1 MNNQLF
7 SISTNAKTVKG
18 EKLGYL
24 TGILYLAPALLSGY
38 QVCSMAAT
46 ANCEDAC
53 LNRAGLG
60 GVYTSIQKARI
71 AKTRRFFEQ
80 REAFMSDIVYSVRRL
95 IKLARKAR
103 RDKRG
108 RFAKQYQVLVRL
120 NGTSDIRWE
129 NIPVTIDGVTYRNLM
144 EAFPDIQWYDYTK
157 IANRKNIPSN
167 YDLTFSYSGV
177 KAYAPHVAKAQKA
190 LMRIAV
196 VFRHEKNIPSSFM
209 GLECIG
215 GDNSDVRHIEPNN
228 VVVALYAKGPAK
240 HDQSGFVVN

>member
-24 TGILYLAPALLSGY
+24 TGVLYLAPAKLSGY
-38 QVCSMAAT
+38 QVCAMAST
-46 ANCEDAC
+46 AQCEEAC
-53 LNRAGLG
+53 LNKAGLG

-71 AKTRRFFEQ
+71 AKTKRFFED
-80 REAFMSDIVYSVRRL
+80 REAFMADLVYSIRRL
-95 IKLARKAR
+95 IKLSRKQR
-103 RDKRG
+103 RVKG
-108 RFAKQYQVLVRL
+108 RFAKAYQVLVRL

-129 NIPVTIDGVTYRNLM
+129 NVPVTVDGIEYRNLM
-144 EAFPDIQWYDYTK
+144 EAFPELQFYDYTK
-157 IANRKNIPSN
+157 ISNRKNLPDN

-177 KAYAPHVAKAQKA
+177 KAYAPHVAKAQKT

-196 VFRHEKNIPSSFM
+196 VFRHEKNSPSSFM
-209 GLECIG
+209 GMECIG
-215 GDNSDVRHIEPNN
+215 GDNSDVRHIEPGN

>member
-24 TGILYLAPALLSGY
+24 TGVLYLAPAKLSGY
-38 QVCSMAAT
+38 QVCAMAAT
-46 ANCEDAC
+46 ANCEEAC
-53 LNRAGLG
+53 LNKAGLG
-60 GVYTSIQKARI
+60 GVYTSIQRARI
-71 AKTRRFFEQ
+71 AKTKRFFEQ
-80 REAFMSDIVYSVRRL
+80 REAFMADIVYSVKRL
-95 IKLARKAR
+95 IKLSRKQR
-103 RDKRG
+103 RDSKG
-108 RFAKQYQVLVRL
+108 RYAKPYQVLVRL

-129 NIPVTIDGVTYRNLM
+129 LIPVTIDGITYANLM
-144 EAFPDIQWYDYTK
+144 LAFPDIQWYDYTK

-177 KAYAPHVAKAQKA
+177 KAYLPQVAKAQKA

-196 VFRHEKNIPSSFM
+196 VFRHAADIPKRFI

-215 GDNSDVRHIEPNN
+215 GDNSDVRHIEPGN

-240 HDQSGFVVN
+240 HDQSGFVVG